1 MNDSIIIQNEF
12 FNKTFLENIKK
23 LYEYEKGQKK
33 EGKIPKKSI

>member
-23 LYEYEKGQKK
+23 LYEYKFIDVKGQKK
-33 EGKIPKKSI
+33 DL